1 MKQLLKNAKIYD
13 GTGSAPF
20 KGDVL
25 IEDDRIVKVGATIE
39 EDADVVF
46 DLKGKSLAP
55 GFIDAHSHNDWFAI
69 KKDPL
74 PYFAPF
80 LKQGIATFVTGN
92 CGVSAIGFE
101 PDCPHMD
108 VMGAGLF
115 SFDDTTGAYGTL
127 DEFFEAVD
135 GNMPCNLSVLAGH
148 CSARAAVS
156 GSANRKLSPEE
167 ENQMLAILE
176 KALQQGAAGLSLGM
190 MYDPGLYADVE
201 EQRKLAQLCVKY
213 NKPLTVHPRA
223 ESKVSMAYPQ
233 LFGRAHILR
242 AFDELVEISK
252 GTSLKLQY
260 SHAIFVGRSSFKYKD
275 EILKMINELRASGV
289 DAMFDI
295 YNETLGVSVITVI
308 LPDWYRSMSREEKN
322 KPFTRLKLAA
332 LVKASSLLLG
342 FGFKDIV
349 VAYIGPGYERF
360 EGKSVHQI
368 AREEGM
374 SDLNAYLM
382 LCEVSNFSGR
392 VNMGPYSTAEIISD
406 FEHNEN
412 CLYMTD
418 AWVEDHGV
426 QNPAIYDCYPKFLRD
441 SLLGTGDTMPNTVR
455 RMTGAIADR
464 FMLPERGYLKEG
476 YFADLTVFDEEKIR
490 RAVPDQEKSFGIEK
504 LFINGK
510 LVMDSGELDEE
521 ALKTTGRAIR
531 VF

>member
-1 MKQLLKNAKIYD
+1 
-13 GTGSAPF
+13 
-20 KGDVL
+20 
-25 IEDDRIVKVGATIE
+25 
-39 EDADVVF
+39 
-46 DLKGKSLAP
+46 
-55 GFIDAHSHNDWFAI
+55 
-69 KKDPL
+69 
-74 PYFAPF
+74 
-80 LKQGIATFVTGN
+80 
-92 CGVSAIGFE
+92 
-101 PDCPHMD
+101 
-108 VMGAGLF
+108 
-115 SFDDTTGAYGTL
+115 
-127 DEFFEAVD
+127 
-135 GNMPCNLSVLAGH
+135 
-148 CSARAAVS
+148 
-156 GSANRKLSPEE
+156 
-167 ENQMLAILE
+167 
-176 KALQQGAAGLSLGM
+176 
-190 MYDPGLYADVE
+190 
-201 EQRKLAQLCVKY
+201 
-213 NKPLTVHPRA
+213 
-223 ESKVSMAYPQ
+223 
-233 LFGRAHILR
+233 
-242 AFDELVEISK
+242 
-252 GTSLKLQY
+252 
-260 SHAIFVGRSSFKYKD
+260 
-275 EILKMINELRASGV
+275 MINELRASGV

-308 LPDWYRSMSREEKN
+308 LPDWYRSMSQEEKK
-322 KPFTRLKLAA
+322 KPITHMKLAA

-392 VNMGPYSTAEIISD
+392 VNMGPYSTPSIISE

-441 SLLGTGDTMPNTVR
+441 SLLGTGDTLPNTVR

-464 FMLPERGYLKEG
+464 FMVPERGYLKEG
-476 YFADLTVFDEEKIR
+476 YYADLTVFDEDAIR
-490 RAVPDQEKSFGIEK
+490 RAIPDQEKPFGIEK

-510 LVMDSGELDEE
+510 MVMDNGKLDEE

>member
-1 MKQLLKNAKIYD
+1 MKQLIKNARIYD

-20 KGDVL
+20 MGDVL
-25 IEDDRIVKVGATIE
+25 IEDDRICRIGESLSE
-39 EDADVVF
+39 EADRVY

-55 GFIDAHSHNDWFAI
+55 GFIDGHSHNDWYAI
-69 KKDPL
+69 KKNPL
-74 PYFAPF
+74 PYFEPF
-80 LKQGIATFVTGN
+80 IRQGIATFVTGN

-115 SFDDTTGAYGTL
+115 SYRDTTGTYGSL
-127 DEFFEAVD
+127 DDFFAAVD
-135 GNMPCNLSVLAGH
+135 GNMPCNMSVLAGH
-148 CSARAAVS
+148 CTARAAVS
-156 GSANRKLSPEE
+156 GSVDRRLTPEE
-167 ENQMLAILE
+167 EEKMLAILE

-201 EQRKLAQLCVKY
+201 EQRKVAQLCVKY
-213 NKPLTVHPRA
+213 NRPLTVHPRA

-233 LFGRAHILR
+233 LLGRAHILR

-252 GTSLKLQY
+252 GTPLKLHY
-260 SHAIFVGRSSFKYKD
+260 SHAIFVGRSSFRYKKD
-275 EILKMINELRASGV
+275 ILKMIDELRAGGT

-308 LPDWYRSMSREEKN
+308 LPGWYQSMSLAEKK
-322 KPFTRLKLAA
+322 KPFNRLKLAA

-374 SDLNAYLM
+374 SDLDAYLM
-382 LCEVSNFSGR
+382 LCEVSKFRGR
-392 VNMGPYSTAEIISD
+392 VNMGPYSTPEIISD

-426 QNPAIYDCYPKFLRD
+426 QNPAVYDCYPKFLRD
-441 SLLGTGDTMPNTVR
+441 SLLGTGDTLPRTIR
-455 RMTGAIADR
+455 RMTGATADR
-464 FMLPERGYLKEG
+464 FMLPQRGYLKEG
-476 YFADLTVFDEEKIR
+476 YYADLTVFDEDAIR
-490 RAVPDQEKSFGIEK
+490 RATPDRQQSFGIEK
-504 LFINGK
+504 LFINGR
-510 LVMDSGELDEE
+510 LVLDGDRLDEQ
-521 ALKTTGRAIR
+521 ALKTSGRAIR
-531 VF
+531 IG